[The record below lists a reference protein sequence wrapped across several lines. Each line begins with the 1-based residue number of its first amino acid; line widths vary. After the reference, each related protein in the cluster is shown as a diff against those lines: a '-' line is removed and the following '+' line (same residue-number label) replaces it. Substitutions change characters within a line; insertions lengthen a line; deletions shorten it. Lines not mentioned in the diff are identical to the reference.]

1 MDAAFLKTYLTIAV
15 IMTTID
21 VAWLTYRGDYF
32 KKLFTQ
38 VQGTPL
44 QFRTAPAVLV
54 YGVVMPLLVYFGA
67 VEPATSTTN
76 AALRGA
82 VTGLL
87 AYGLYDLTN
96 YATLTRYT
104 LEMTVTDIAWGTT
117 LFATVAAATYF
128 FIKNK

>member
-1 MDAAFLKTYLTIAV
+1 MFLKTYLVIAA
-15 IMTTID
+15 IMTSID
-21 VAWLTYRGDYF
+21 VAWLSYRGDYF
-32 KKLFTQ
+32 KKLFAD
-38 VQGTPL
+38 VQGSPL
-44 QFRTAPAVLV
+44 QFRAAPAALV

-67 VEPATSTTN
+67 VEPATSVGN

-104 LEMTVTDIAWGTT
+104 LEMTITDIAWGTT

-128 FIKNK
+128 FMSKK

>member
-1 MDAAFLKTYLTIAV
+1 MFLKTYAYIVV
-15 IMTTID
+15 IMTVID
-21 VAWLTYRGDYF
+21 VAWLTFRGDYF
-32 KKLFTQ
+32 RKLFQ
-38 VQGTPL
+38 SVQGSPL

-67 VEPATSTTN
+67 VEPATSVGN

-96 YATLTRYT
+96 YATLTKYT
-104 LEMTVTDIAWGTT
+104 LEMTITDIAWGTV
-117 LFATVAAATYF
+117 LFAAVAAATYYF
-128 FIKNK
+128 TH

>member
-1 MDAAFLKTYLTIAV
+1 MFLKTYAFIVV
-15 IMTTID
+15 IMTVID
-21 VAWLTYRGDYF
+21 VAWLTYRAPYF
-32 KKLFTQ
+32 RKLFQ
-38 VQGTPL
+38 SVQGSPL
-44 QFRTAPAVLV
+44 QFRTAPAALV

-67 VEPATSTTN
+67 VEPATSVGN

-104 LEMTVTDIAWGTT
+104 LEMTVTDIAWGAF
-117 LFATVAAATYF
+117 LFATVAATTYYF
-128 FIKNK
+128 TH

>member
-1 MDAAFLKTYLTIAV
+1 
-15 IMTTID
+15 MTSID
-21 VAWLTYRGDYF
+21 LAWLTYRGDYF
-32 KKLFTQ
+32 RKLFAQ
-38 VQGTPL
+38 VQGSPL
-44 QFRTAPAVLV
+44 EARTAPAVIV
-54 YGVVMPLLVYFGA
+54 YGLVMPLLVYFGA
-67 VEPATSTTN
+67 VEPATSVGN

-117 LFATVAAATYF
+117 LFATVAAVTYF
-128 FIKNK
+128 FIKRK

>member
-1 MDAAFLKTYLTIAV
+1 MFLKTYLV
-15 IMTTID
+15 IVALMTSID
-21 VAWLTYRGDYF
+21 LAWLTYRGDYF
-32 KKLFTQ
+32 KKLFSDI
-38 VQGTPL
+38 QGSPL
-44 QFRTAPAVLV
+44 QARIAPAVLV

-67 VEPATSTTN
+67 VEPATSVGN

-117 LFATVAAATYF
+117 LFAIVAAATHF
-128 FIKNK
+128 FMNRK